1 MNETLHKAID
11 ANSQMLYLSEQG
23 RWEEVLNLSK
33 KRDLLLRKL
42 FAKESGKDK
51 NKLLPYLDN
60 FFETDKKITDK
71 IMSEK
76 SSLVAE
82 GISMR
87 NSHNAIKSY
96 QSAQSH

>member
-1 MNETLHKAID
+1 MNKILQKAID
-11 ANSQMLYLSEQG
+11 ANNQMLQLSEQG
-23 RWEEVLNLSK
+23 DWEQVLNLSK
-33 KRDLLLRKL
+33 ERDILIRKL
-42 FAKESGKDK
+42 FSGDERQDEIKLSSFIEHFFQTDK
-51 NKLLPYLDN
+51 N
-60 FFETDKKITDK
+60 ITDK

-82 GISMR
+82 GVSMK